1 MAIFSLPN
9 TITKEDLLPFDLFPV
24 IDSTLARK
32 IVPIRNLET
41 SQAIQNLIL
50 RNIGWKGY
58 AYKDVD
64 NVTKIGYNLTD
75 GIDSLGLTEEQAF
88 NKWIK
93 EFKGK
98 IARRLEDHLNQL
110 SGIEKRL
117 HAVSPYS
124 ILDRGYSIVT
134 NSNQEIIKNVD
145 QAKPSEKLS
154 VKLSDGELSVEVS
167 K

>member
-1 MAIFSLPN
+1 LHFM
-9 TITKEDLLPFDLFPV
+9 
-24 IDSTLARK
+24 
-32 IVPIRNLET
+32 
-41 SQAIQNLIL
+41 Q
-50 RNIGWKGY
+50 
-58 AYKDVD
+58 
-64 NVTKIGYNLTD
+64 LT
-75 GIDSLGLTEEQAF
+75 
-88 NKWIK
+88 K

-98 IARRLEDHLNQL
+98 TARRLEDHLNQL

-145 QAKPSEKLS
+145 RAKPSEKLS

-167 K
+167 KWSAFLKFYSCWLS